1 MRNILFSCLFLFCCF
16 SMAGKVPSKQ
26 KIRLT
31 DNWEYLKGDLGGIWE
46 VVRPASP
53 GIPFFHIYCQS
64 GWQNPLQRWLPEE

>member
-46 VVRPASP
+46 SCASCFT
-53 GIPFFHIYCQS
+53 GKS
-64 GWQNPLQRWLPEE
+64 GDSSYLAKGHSSPLF

>member
-46 VVRPASP
+46 VVLHREVRRQ
-53 GIPFFHIYCQS
+53 FLS
-64 GWQNPLQRWLPEE
+64 GKRSLFPTVLMPKMP

>member
-31 DNWEYLKGDLGGIWE
+31 DNWEYLKGDLGGIWDLF
-46 VVRPASP
+46 RPQDKGVGP
-53 GIPFFHIYCQS
+53 RQKDPVDFFGGGDPI
-64 GWQNPLQRWLPEE
+64 